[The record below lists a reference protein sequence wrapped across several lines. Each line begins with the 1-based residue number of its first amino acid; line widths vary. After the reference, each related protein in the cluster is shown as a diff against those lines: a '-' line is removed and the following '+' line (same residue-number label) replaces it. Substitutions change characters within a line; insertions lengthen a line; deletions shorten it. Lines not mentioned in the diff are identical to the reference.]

1 MNDNRIPRLTPEQEK
16 ELRAELY
23 AADVLIVNA
32 EDESID
38 PTIPEMLFIEERFRG
53 DILNAIYEGYKLG
66 LIRGRKYAQ

>member
-1 MNDNRIPRLTPEQEK
+1 MNDNKIPRLTPEQEK

-23 AADVLIVNA
+23 AADVLIINA

-38 PTIPEMLFIEERFRG
+38 PTIPELLFIKERFSS

-66 LIRGRKYAQ
+66 LIRGKKYGQ